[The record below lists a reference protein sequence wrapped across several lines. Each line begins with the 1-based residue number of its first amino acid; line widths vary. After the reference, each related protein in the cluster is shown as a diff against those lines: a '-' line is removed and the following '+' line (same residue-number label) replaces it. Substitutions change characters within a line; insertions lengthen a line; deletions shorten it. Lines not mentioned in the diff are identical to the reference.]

1 MLYGNGTTRL
11 ETYSR
16 SVGDSETD
24 TWKFLRTKAK
34 NCNTS
39 VFEAGY
45 YFLVDKF
52 GASAVNSTLTT
63 NPNAGYL
70 AVLASPDNQVVS
82 DAHLYVKNNSDTM
95 YTPKSLVKL
104 CKTVELT
111 QEVLITDTTITV
123 KDASNITTSTFLKI
137 DNELMYITSILG
149 KVLTVNRAILDTV
162 PDHHTS
168 DSEGLVFSKQ
178 NVLNNLYNNTNN
190 IDVKVVT
197 NAEGN
202 LLSLSNTTTSNVV
215 FDSRAIRP
223 YPPINVKI
231 DGTYNPTTHLRSQD
245 ISISWKVRNRTTTDL
260 DSYYSDV
267 VVSPESGTTYSLDV
281 LSPTNVVLYSA
292 QGLTTTTHTVP
303 KTSLTP
309 ATTHKI
315 RLKAVRGGFESRNYY
330 EHSLYVVPTE
340 TTLTGIITATGL
352 TGTTISTASI
362 TAIVDTELTGNLLY
376 NGTSLTGVAPPNSTI
391 TVEVI

>member
-16 SVGDSETD
+16 SLGDSETD

-34 NCNTS
+34 TCNTS

-45 YFLVDKF
+45 YFLVDEF
-52 GASAVNSTLTT
+52 GAFSVDSTLTT
-63 NPNAGYL
+63 NPNVGYL
-70 AVLASPDNQVVS
+70 AVLASPDNQVAS
-82 DAHLYVKNNSDTM
+82 DAHLYVKNSSDTM

-104 CKTVELT
+104 CKTVELA
-111 QEVLITDTTITV
+111 QEVLITDSTVTV
-123 KDASNITTSTFLKI
+123 KDASNTTALTFLKI

-149 KVLTVNRAILDTV
+149 KVLTVNRAVLDTV
-162 PDHHTS
+162 PTQHSSGTK
-168 DSEGLVFSKQ
+168 GLVFSKQ
-178 NVLNNLYNNTNN
+178 NILNNLYGNTNN

-202 LLSLSNTTTSNVV
+202 LLSLSNATVSSVD

-231 DGTYNPTTHLRSQD
+231 DDAYNPETHLRSQD
-245 ISISWKVRNRTTTDL
+245 MTVSWKVRNRTTSNL

-292 QGLTTTTHTVP
+292 HGLTTTTHTVP

-309 ATTHKI
+309 AITHKV
-315 RLKAVRGGFESRNYY
+315 RLKAVRGDFESRNYY

-340 TTLTGIITATGL
+340 IPLTGITTTTDL
-352 TGTTISTASI
+352 TGTTLSTAGI
-362 TAIVDTELTGNLLY
+362 TAVVDTELTGNILY
-376 NGTSLTGVAPPNSTI
+376 DGTLMTGIAPPNSTI

>member
-52 GASAVNSTLTT
+52 GASAVDSTLTT

-82 DAHLYVKNNSDTM
+82 DAHLYVKNSSDTM
-95 YTPKSLVKL
+95 YIPKSLIEL

-162 PDHHTS
+162 PEHHAI
-168 DSEGLVFSKQ
+168 DSKGLVFSKQ
-178 NVLNNLYNNTNN
+178 NVLNNLYSNTNN

-197 NAEGN
+197 NTEGS
-202 LLSLSNTTTSNVV
+202 LLSLSNASVSNVG

-223 YPPINVKI
+223 YPPANVKI
-231 DGTYNPTTHLRSQD
+231 NDEYWLSEVAGNLELTWNH
-245 ISISWKVRNRTTTDL
+245 RNRLQQTGGVPLGWYEPSVTLEPNVEYVLELYDAN
-260 DSYYSDV
+260 
-267 VVSPESGTTYSLDV
+267 DV
-281 LSPTNVVLYSA
+281 LISTTNLGAVDTTIVDYSNV
-292 QGLTTTTHTVP
+292 TT
-303 KTSLTP
+303 
-309 ATTHKI
+309 AACKI
-315 RLKAVRGGFESRNYY
+315 RLYTVRDGYESIQSFEHEIMISFNPPYN
-330 EHSLYVVPTE
+330 LAGIWNE
-340 TTLTGIITATGL
+340 TTQAVDLTW
-352 TGTTISTASI
+352 
-362 TAIVDTELTGNLLY
+362 DFD
-376 NGTSLTGVAPPNSTI
+376 
-391 TVEVI
+391 

>member
-24 TWKFLRTKAK
+24 TWKFIRTKAK

-52 GASAVNSTLTT
+52 GASAVDSTLTT

-70 AVLASPDNQVVS
+70 AVLASPDNQVAS

-95 YTPKSLVKL
+95 YAPKSLVEL

-149 KVLTVNRAILDTV
+149 KVLTVNRAILDTI
-162 PDHHTS
+162 PEHHTS
-168 DSEGLVFSKQ
+168 DSKGLVFSKQ
-178 NVLNNLYNNTNN
+178 NILNNLYDNTNN
-190 IDVKVVT
+190 IDAKVVT
-197 NAEGN
+197 NAEGS
-202 LLSLSNTTTSNVV
+202 LLSLSHATVSNVD

-245 ISISWKVRNRTTTDL
+245 MTISWKVRNRTTTDL

-281 LSPTNVVLYSA
+281 LSPTNVVLYSV

-309 ATTHKI
+309 AITHKI
-315 RLKAVRGGFESRNYY
+315 RLKAVRGGFESRKYY

-340 TTLTGIITATGL
+340 IPLTGIITATGL

-376 NGTSLTGVAPPNSTI
+376 DGTSLTGVAPPNSTI

>member
-1 MLYGNGTTRL
+1 MLYGNGTIRL

-45 YFLVDKF
+45 YFLVDEF
-52 GASAVNSTLTT
+52 GASAVDSTLTT

-70 AVLASPDNQVVS
+70 AVLASPDDQVAS
-82 DAHLYVKNNSDTM
+82 DAHLYVKNISDTM

-162 PDHHTS
+162 PTQHIYGTK
-168 DSEGLVFSKQ
+168 GLVFSKQ
-178 NVLNNLYNNTNN
+178 NILNNLYGNTNN
-190 IDVKVVT
+190 IDVKVIT
-197 NAEGN
+197 NVEGN
-202 LLSLSNTTTSNVV
+202 LLSLSTASVSNVD

-223 YPPINVKI
+223 YPPANVKI
-231 DGTYNPTTHLRSQD
+231 NGEYYPLEIETNLVVTWVD
-245 ISISWKVRNRTTTDL
+245 RNRLQQTGGEILSWFDGGVTI
-260 DSYYSDV
+260 
-267 VVSPESGTTYSLDV
+267 ESGTSTMLTIKELDADDMVIATHNIDATGTNTY
-281 LSPTNVVLYSA
+281 
-292 QGLTTTTHTVP
+292 
-303 KTSLTP
+303 
-309 ATTHKI
+309 
-315 RLKAVRGGFESRNYY
+315 
-330 EHSLYVVPTE
+330 
-340 TTLTGIITATGL
+340 TLT
-352 TGTTISTASI
+352 ISAIQAETKSI
-362 TAIVDTELTGNLLY
+362 EVTVKTVRDGYESYQFFQHIVELSQLF
-376 NGTSLTGVAPPNSTI
+376 SAPYDL
-391 TVEVI
+391 TVEFKND

>member
-52 GASAVNSTLTT
+52 GASAVDSTLTT

-95 YTPKSLVKL
+95 YTPKSLVEL
-104 CKTVELT
+104 SKTVEIT

-137 DNELMYITSILG
+137 DNELMYITNILG

-162 PDHHTS
+162 PTQHIYGTK
-168 DSEGLVFSKQ
+168 GLVFSKQ
-178 NVLNNLYNNTNN
+178 NILNNLYGNTNN
-190 IDVKVVT
+190 IDVKIIT
-197 NAEGN
+197 NVEGN
-202 LLSLSNTTTSNVV
+202 LLSLSTASVSNVD

-223 YPPINVKI
+223 YPPANVKFNEEYFPQEI
-231 DGTYNPTTHLRSQD
+231 ETDLILTWVD
-245 ISISWKVRNRTTTDL
+245 RNRLQQTGGEILGWFDGG
-260 DSYYSDV
+260 V
-267 VVSPESGTTYSLDV
+267 IVESGVTYAYELISE
-281 LSPTNVVLYSA
+281 NVVLDSQSNIAANTATILASILKPNKPHTLKLWSVRDGYDSYQKFEHSFFVESA
-292 QGLTTTTHTVP
+292 SLILTATATKSNVTGNTVP
-303 KTSLTP
+303 VANISVSVDESLS
-309 ATTHKI
+309 ANMKSDGSLI
-315 RLKAVRGGFESRNYY
+315 SGKAEAG
-330 EHSLYVVPTE
+330 
-340 TTLTGIITATGL
+340 A
-352 TGTTISTASI
+352 
-362 TAIVDTELTGNLLY
+362 
-376 NGTSLTGVAPPNSTI
+376 TI
-391 TVEVI
+391 TIEIEE

>member
-16 SVGDSETD
+16 SLGDSETD

-39 VFEAGY
+39 VSEAGY
-45 YFLVDKF
+45 YFLVDEF
-52 GASAVNSTLTT
+52 GASAVDSTLTT
-63 NPNAGYL
+63 NPNVGYL
-70 AVLASPDNQVVS
+70 AVLASPDNQIAT
-82 DAHLYVKNNSDTM
+82 DAHLYVKNSSDTM
-95 YTPKSLVKL
+95 YTSKSLIEL

-111 QEVLITDTTITV
+111 QEVLSTDTTVTV
-123 KDASNITTSTFLKI
+123 KDASNITTLTFLKI
-137 DNELMYITSILG
+137 DNELMYITSISG

-162 PDHHTS
+162 PTRHS
-168 DSEGLVFSKQ
+168 SSVKGLVFSKQ
-178 NVLNNLYNNTNN
+178 NILNNLYNNTNN
-190 IDVKVVT
+190 IDAKVVT
-197 NAEGN
+197 NAEGS
-202 LLSLSNTTTSNVV
+202 LLSLSDATVSNVD

-231 DGTYNPTTHLRSQD
+231 DDAYNPTTHLRSQD
-245 ISISWKVRNRTTTDL
+245 MTVSWKVRNRTTSDL

-292 QGLTTTTHTVP
+292 HGLTTTTHTVP

-309 ATTHKI
+309 AITHKI
-315 RLKAVRGGFESRNYY
+315 RLKAVRGGFESRNYS

-340 TTLTGIITATGL
+340 IPLTGIITATDL
-352 TGTTISTASI
+352 TGTTLSTAGI

-376 NGTSLTGVAPPNSTI
+376 NGTLMTGIAPPNSTI

>member
-16 SVGDSETD
+16 SVGDIETG

-45 YFLVDKF
+45 YFLVDEF
-52 GASAVNSTLTT
+52 GASAVDSTLTT

-95 YTPKSLVKL
+95 YTPKSLVEL

-149 KVLTVNRAILDTV
+149 KVLTVKRAILDTI

-168 DSEGLVFSKQ
+168 DSKGLVFSKQ

-202 LLSLSNTTTSNVV
+202 LLSLPNTTTSNVV
-215 FDSRAIRP
+215 FESRAIRP
-223 YPPINVKI
+223 YPPANVKI
-231 DGTYNPTTHLRSQD
+231 NGEYWPAYFEDGFTLTWSN
-245 ISISWKVRNRTTTDL
+245 RNRLQQTQGDFIGYFESSVALEENTQTLLTVIELDATDVEL
-260 DSYYSDV
+260 ATHSVDV
-267 VVSPESGTTYSLDV
+267 TASNSFTLLESAMQADTRSLDINLKTV
-281 LSPTNVVLYSA
+281 REGYECMNVFDHIVKRSTLIA
-292 QGLTTTTHTVP
+292 P
-303 KTSLTP
+303 
-309 ATTHKI
+309 
-315 RLKAVRGGFESRNYY
+315 RN
-330 EHSLYVVPTE
+330 VTF
-340 TTLTGIITATGL
+340 
-352 TGTTISTASI
+352 
-362 TAIVDTELTGNLLY
+362 
-376 NGTSLTGVAPPNSTI
+376 
-391 TVEVI
+391 EVIEY